1 MKDKIIHILADQ
13 IGVEPEDIS
22 MEDSLRDELH
32 MSTVDLA
39 EISDKL
45 ASLGFDEVDLSEID
59 SVEELLEE
67 LNVEDD
73 I

>member
-45 ASLGFDEVDLSEID
+45 TSLGFDEVDLSEID